1 MGLVTTDLK
10 LTVSKS
16 EHMSAQGEILMD
28 IPNSENIAIV
38 LMKDGTEGCL
48 MYYWLCIR

>member
-1 MGLVTTDLK
+1 MGLLPTDLK

-16 EHMSAQGEILMD
+16 EQMSVQGEILMD

-38 LMKDGTEGCL
+38 IMKDGTEGCV
-48 MYYWLCIR
+48 MYYLLCIR